1 MTDKH
6 ILVVDH
12 DQTILKLVSDFL
24 REYDFKV
31 STALDAASMRV
42 VLKQFPCDLIVLDV
56 KLPDE
61 DGLSVASRL
70 SVLSRIPII
79 MLSALDSDV
88 DRIVGLELG
97 ADDYLSKPFNP
108 RELLARI
115 RAVLRRAGK
124 SPDQAIRVEPSHEAF
139 RFADWIVNT
148 TSRHVISPL
157 GETVDLTSGEFDL
170 LEAFVRAP
178 RRTLNR
184 DQLLAMTRSPDTE
197 VFDRTIDVLIL
208 RLRRKLETNPKHPKL
223 IKTER
228 GVGYIFDAEIRSV

>member
-1 MTDKH
+1 M
-6 ILVVDH
+6 VVDD
-12 DQTILKLVSDFL
+12 DQAILKLVGDFL

-31 STALDAASMRV
+31 STASNAASMQK
-42 VLKQFPCDLIVLDV
+42 VLKQSPCDLIILDV

-61 DGLSVASRL
+61 DGLSIASRL
-70 SVLSRIPII
+70 SVSSRIPII
-79 MLSALDSDV
+79 MLTALGSDV

-115 RAVLRRAGK
+115 RAVLRRAK
-124 SPDQAIRVEPSHEAF
+124 NSPAQAAQLEQGHEALG
-139 RFADWIVNT
+139 FADWIMDT
-148 TSRHVISPL
+148 TSRQLISPA
-157 GETVDLTSGEFDL
+157 GKTVDLTSGEFDL

-178 RRTLNR
+178 RRVLNR
-184 DQLLAMTRSPDTE
+184 DQLLTMTRSVDTE

-208 RLRRKLETNPKHPKL
+208 RLRRKLEANPKHPKL

-228 GVGYIFDAEIRSV
+228 GVGYIFDAEVKSL